1 MNYSLNSQSLILC
14 WTLNRQVRLEP
25 GKGSVRVGIRPSG
38 GSPECL
44 GLVQTISFTNQ
55 GSGGGVLGREPGG
68 SDSGP
73 GGTVGKASIRL
84 MSGDMGALNS
94 GGGHWWQW
102 QRRQQHDQHGHQL
115 PSSQSDT
122 GPGQRECDH
131 GSSHLRSRPR
141 TLPRGVLNRHQ
152 SD

>member
-94 GGGHWWQW
+94 RGGALVAVAEEVAARPTWALASLFPERHWA
-102 QRRQQHDQHGHQL
+102 
-115 PSSQSDT
+115 
-122 GPGQRECDH
+122 
-131 GSSHLRSRPR
+131 R
-141 TLPRGVLNRHQ
+141 TEGM
-152 SD
+152 

>member
-1 MNYSLNSQSLILC
+1 MERNPMNYSLNSQSLILC

-94 GGGHWWQW
+94 GGGGHGWQW
-102 QRRQQHDQHGHQL
+102 QRR
-115 PSSQSDT
+115 
-122 GPGQRECDH
+122 
-131 GSSHLRSRPR
+131 
-141 TLPRGVLNRHQ
+141 
-152 SD
+152 